1 MEGVSSLIAFGAGLA
16 SFLSPCVLPLV
27 PTYLTYLTG
36 ASLRELT
43 DTREV
48 AQLRRQ
54 VLANALTFVAGFA
67 LIFVLLGLSASAI
80 GRLMLTYQVLLRK
93 LGAAVII
100 VFGLL
105 VMGVFK
111 LPFLEQERRLQVK
124 IRTPGPLNSLLIGMA
139 LSVGWTPCTGPI
151 LYSILMLAANQAH
164 VWQAAWLLAVYSLGM
179 GLPFL
184 AAGLALGWFLKFMRQ
199 IRPYQPAIYFVAG
212 LLLVIVGV
220 LLWTNTFARLSAFAP
235 AFG

>member
-184 AAGLALGWFLKFMRQ
+184 AAGLALGWFLKFTRQ
-199 IRPYQPAIYFVAG
+199 IRPYQPAIYFAAG

-235 AFG
+235 ALG